1 MDGRFNK
8 AIHTLYS
15 CSVLTSMIMFADRFD
30 TPVGRKQEN
39 IFSPTLI
46 AIFFHDIALQIKGAN
61 TDRCLDDFK
70 WGIILYTDN
79 IVLLAE
85 CHLQNMLNVVSLWCY
100 K

>member
-1 MDGRFNK
+1 
-8 AIHTLYS
+8 
-15 CSVLTSMIMFADRFD
+15 MFADWFD